1 MTVVPILWVRLL
13 SGHPQK
19 RSYHNWNVQNLRM
32 RPSSWNTSRL
42 AQNRVRLQQKPSMSA
57 PYITMNL
64 TIVSTPMIM
73 TLPVMRKIKMGL
85 PGPEEGVALIKR
97 LLKEITPTGN
107 LQRVMRTLMLMT
119 ALMLPRPRLSGLPR
133 LEEKVTL
140 LMKGPIQ
147 LPVPDSDGRVKR
159 FLLTGRCPRFP

>member
-1 MTVVPILWVRLL
+1 MGCPWILRVRLL
-13 SGHPQK
+13 SRHPQK
-19 RSYHNWNVQNLRM
+19 RSYHKFEDEAKLLEHIEACSELCEATTETFHVGSLYTYDPDHCFDQM
-32 RPSSWNTSRL
+32 
-42 AQNRVRLQQKPSMSA
+42 K
-57 PYITMNL
+57 
-64 TIVSTPMIM
+64 M

-97 LLKEITPTGN
+97 LLKEMIPNGN
-107 LQRVMRTLMLMT
+107 NQRVMRTLMLMT
-119 ALMLPRPRLSGLPR
+119 ALMLPSPRLSGLPR

>member
-1 MTVVPILWVRLL
+1 
-13 SGHPQK
+13 
-19 RSYHNWNVQNLRM
+19 
-32 RPSSWNTSRL
+32 
-42 AQNRVRLQQKPSMSA
+42 
-57 PYITMNL
+57 
-64 TIVSTPMIM
+64 
-73 TLPVMRKIKMGL
+73 MGL

-140 LMKGPIQ
+140 LMKGRIQ

-159 FLLTGRCPRFP
+159 FLLTGRCPRLP

>member
-1 MTVVPILWVRLL
+1 MGCPWILRVRLL
-13 SGHPQK
+13 SRHPQK
-19 RSYHNWNVQNLRM
+19 RSYHKFEDEAKLLEHIEACSELCEATTETFHVGSLYNYD
-32 RPSSWNTSRL
+32 PD
-42 AQNRVRLQQKPSMSA
+42 
-57 PYITMNL
+57 YCFD
-64 TIVSTPMIM
+64 PMKM

-97 LLKEITPTGN
+97 LLKEMIPTGN
-107 LQRVMRTLMLMT
+107 NQRVMRTLMLMT

-140 LMKGPIQ
+140 LMKGRIQ

-159 FLLTGRCPRFP
+159 WEVPEVSIMPT